1 MQQSDQTPTI
11 PQTESSQQ
19 ADAPKTP
26 APKYEPPKLSK
37 FDKLEK
43 LIVSGE

>member
-1 MQQSDQTPTI
+1 MATPPRKNTGTTAVTKK
-11 PQTESSQQ
+11 P
-19 ADAPKTP
+19 ATP
-26 APKYEPPKLSK
+26 PEYEPPQLIK